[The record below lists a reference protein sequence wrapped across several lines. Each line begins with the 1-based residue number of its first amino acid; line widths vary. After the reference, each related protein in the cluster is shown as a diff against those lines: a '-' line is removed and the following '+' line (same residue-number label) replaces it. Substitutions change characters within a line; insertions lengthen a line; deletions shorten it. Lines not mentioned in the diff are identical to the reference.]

1 MLALLLMMQ
10 EPVDNG
16 NIIAAQN
23 ATIAADIKKSENA
36 EDGSLPAD
44 IAENPTNRRVGAD
57 ENVRNFDPTTPLYTE
72 PNLCIF
78 TNGQASAACGEAPV
92 GGNQPIMVNN
102 DIFGLSAGG
111 GQATCQMIETI
122 RRDSDGNAKKVYAT
136 YCGDELG
143 ASDYHTRNSPT
154 GSEMPTK
161 PTDRTF
167 GPQSTTTIDVQ

>member
-10 EPVDNG
+10 EPVNNG
-16 NIIAAQN
+16 NVIAAHN
-23 ATIAADIKKSENA
+23 ASIASDIKKSEKA
-36 EDGSLPAD
+36 EDGALPAD
-44 IAENPTNRRVGAD
+44 LVESPTNARIGAD
-57 ENVRNFDPTTPLYTE
+57 ENVRNFDPAKTLYTE
-72 PNLCIF
+72 PNLCII

-92 GGNQPIMVNN
+92 AAGQPIMVNN

-122 RRDSDGNAKKVYAT
+122 RRDADGNARKVYAT

-143 ASDYHTRNSPT
+143 TNDYRNRVSPT
-154 GSEMPTK
+154 GSEMPMK

-167 GPQSTTTIDVQ
+167 GPQSTTVMDVK